1 MSLVFCQL
9 SRNVIGYDED
19 SKCDLCVSILVL
31 RKLQLS
37 FIFKSNCRL
46 SIHSILISFA
56 DLSPFVSDGKC

>member
-1 MSLVFCQL
+1 MLLVFCQL